1 MKYQAKSNKLPKEF
15 RGLLNF
21 LLWLIFV
28 TVLLHIFWQIVLWF
42 LHTDNRV
49 LNDVV
54 NRFGLDEELSFPTWV
69 NSMLALIA
77 GYFAWIIGKHKV
89 NKRKKMTWY
98 VVALVGVFISID
110 EVASFHELLLQ
121 ALHILA
127 KFGDRQNFLDNAWLI
142 LLPLIT
148 VGVIYGAHELHKNLP
163 KNTSKRLVIA
173 LFVYLLGA
181 LVVEYLSIPFDKS
194 LLVYN
199 LGMVVLEETLEM
211 VGVWLV
217 LRAILMHISEHE
229 PELENKLTDV
239 IS

>member
-1 MKYQAKSNKLPKEF
+1 MKYLLQSNKLPKEF
-15 RGLLNF
+15 KGLLSF
-21 LLWLIFV
+21 LLWLILA
-28 TVLLHIFWQIVLWF
+28 TILLHVFWQIVLWS

-77 GYFAWIIGKHKV
+77 GCFAWVVGKHKV
-89 NKRKKMTWY
+89 NKRKKTTWY
-98 VVALVGVFISID
+98 VVALVGVLISID

-127 KFGDRQNFLDNAWLI
+127 KFGDRQDFLDNAWLI
-142 LLPLIT
+142 LLPLILI
-148 VGVIYGAHELHKNLP
+148 GVIYGVYELHKNLP
-163 KNTSKRLVIA
+163 RHTSKRLVIA

-181 LVVEYLSIPFDKS
+181 LVVEFLSIPFDKS

-211 VGVWLV
+211 IGVWLA
-217 LRAILMHISEHE
+217 LRAVLLHINEHE
-229 PELENKLTDV
+229 PELEKKLTD
-239 IS
+239 II